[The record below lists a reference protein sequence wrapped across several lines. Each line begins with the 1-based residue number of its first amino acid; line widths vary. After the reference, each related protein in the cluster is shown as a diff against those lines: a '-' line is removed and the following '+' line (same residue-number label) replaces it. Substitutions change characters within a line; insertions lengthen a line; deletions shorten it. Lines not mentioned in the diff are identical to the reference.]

1 VEVEVRVVDLGG
13 QRRFLHL
20 VRDLSDQERL
30 QRELLQA
37 QKMEAI
43 GQLVSGVA
51 HELNNPLA
59 AIIAFSQL
67 LRGDDRLPDDMK
79 HDAGLLVQEADRTR
93 RIVQNLLDFARARPP
108 ERRPTSISVLVQSV
122 LELQSYALN
131 TNQIQVKVEVPATL
145 PEVDLD
151 RAQLQQVLLNLT
163 INAIQAMRTRDRNSP
178 GHLLVGASLVKTRSA
193 SGVSK
198 AEKLFDDQARVRISI
213 RDDGPGV
220 PELAR
225 ARLFDPFFTTKQPGE
240 GTGLGLSVSFGIVAA
255 HGGHLW
261 YEPGPGGVGSSFI
274 LELPVSARSAEE
286 RGMAAAPETA
296 AQTTPTVAR
305 PAPKEAGSVAARRA
319 AARRTEAEP
328 AAEQQAAAASTA
340 PAATA
345 APTAPSTR
353 PPRVLALDDEPS
365 IRAFLRKA
373 LTAAGMECMPFQDGA
388 QALDG
393 VRDTEFDVMLID
405 HRMAGMSGTEFY
417 DAAVELR
424 PELAQRA
431 VFMSGDVLN
440 PDLRGFATL
449 RGVRLLAKPFD
460 IDAVIRVVREALADA
475 DAAEAKGKRE

>member
-1 VEVEVRVVDLGG
+1 
-13 QRRFLHL
+13 
-20 VRDLSDQERL
+20 
-30 QRELLQA
+30 
-37 QKMEAI
+37 
-43 GQLVSGVA
+43 
-51 HELNNPLA
+51 
-59 AIIAFSQL
+59 
-67 LRGDDRLPDDMK
+67 
-79 HDAGLLVQEADRTR
+79 
-93 RIVQNLLDFARARPP
+93 
-108 ERRPTSISVLVQSV
+108 
-122 LELQSYALN
+122 
-131 TNQIQVKVEVPATL
+131 
-145 PEVDLD
+145 
-151 RAQLQQVLLNLT
+151 
-163 INAIQAMRTRDRNSP
+163 
-178 GHLLVGASLVKTRSA
+178 
-193 SGVSK
+193 
-198 AEKLFDDQARVRISI
+198 
-213 RDDGPGV
+213 
-220 PELAR
+220 
-225 ARLFDPFFTTKQPGE
+225 
-240 GTGLGLSVSFGIVAA
+240 
-255 HGGHLW
+255 
-261 YEPGPGGVGSSFI
+261 
-274 LELPVSARSAEE
+274 
-286 RGMAAAPETA
+286 MAAAPETA